1 MNNYLL
7 VTSLKLIVLNP
18 YNYALNG
25 NQCKNTKSFQTQVRK
40 LYKNMLFP
48 HLSSFTFHDV
58 HKTRVRKPIKKQC
71 FRT

>member
-25 NQCKNTKSFQTQVRK
+25 NQCKNTKSFFISK
-40 LYKNMLFP
+40 LF
-48 HLSSFTFHDV
+48 
-58 HKTRVRKPIKKQC
+58 
-71 FRT
+71 

>member
-25 NQCKNTKSFQTQVRK
+25 NQCKNNKSFFISKLFLRK
-40 LYKNMLFP
+40 M
-48 HLSSFTFHDV
+48 
-58 HKTRVRKPIKKQC
+58 I
-71 FRT
+71 